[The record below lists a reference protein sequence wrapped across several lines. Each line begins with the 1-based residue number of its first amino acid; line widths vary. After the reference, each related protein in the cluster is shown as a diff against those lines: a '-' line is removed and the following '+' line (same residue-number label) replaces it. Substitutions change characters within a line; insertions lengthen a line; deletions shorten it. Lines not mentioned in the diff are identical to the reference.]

1 MVTSFSA
8 INDADRT
15 TEVNMVQKKRVMYL
29 KSLFEILIG
38 IFHLL
43 YFNGLF
49 RSGFDFDS
57 KIQRYLFFVT
67 YHLFYTLFHF
77 FQIIHEYVVVI
88 FSMTGCAN
96 SYYGELQRLGG
107 GITLYY
113 IRDFVFFD
121 WLNSLK
127 I

>member
-1 MVTSFSA
+1 
-8 INDADRT
+8 
-15 TEVNMVQKKRVMYL
+15 MYL

-49 RSGFDFDS
+49 RSGFDS

-77 FQIIHEYVVVI
+77 FQIIHENVVVI
-88 FSMTGCAN
+88 FSMTGRAN
-96 SYYGELQRLGG
+96 SYNSELRRLGG
-107 GITLYY
+107 DDSVYP
-113 IRDFVFFD
+113 
-121 WLNSLK
+121 
-127 I
+127 